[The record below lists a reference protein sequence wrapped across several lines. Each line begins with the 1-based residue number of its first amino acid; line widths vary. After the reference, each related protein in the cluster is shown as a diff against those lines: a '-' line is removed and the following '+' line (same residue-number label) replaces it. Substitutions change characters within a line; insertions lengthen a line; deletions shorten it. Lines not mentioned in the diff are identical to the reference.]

1 MDVIN
6 SKVTERHS
14 VKPKVAQAHT
24 TSLQRYTNIF
34 IIALWSKTGKKKRSH
49 PSVKNF
55 TFVRSP
61 LPLLMS
67 SWFCIKTKLPY
78 FYGWSIAPCEF
89 SGRI

>member
-6 SKVTERHS
+6 SKVTECHS

-61 LPLLMS
+61 ITIINELLVLN
-67 SWFCIKTKLPY
+67 KNK
-78 FYGWSIAPCEF
+78 IALLLWLVDCTL
-89 SGRI
+89 